1 MVAKSSKRTLEYL
14 YPFIIVVTGI
24 LALLASVMIMHEGIA
39 ALKNP
44 NYVAVC
50 DINPIFSCA
59 SVMKSTQSHVL
70 GFDNTYT
77 GIIGFSAL
85 TTIGVTL
92 LAGATYKKWFWQAL
106 LVGMTFAQGF
116 IFWLMHQS
124 IYEIGSL
131 CMFCMLLW
139 TTVSAAFW
147 YTLVYVLRKGH
158 VGLPKRL
165 TSVNS
170 FIQRHHLDILVAF
183 YLIVVAI
190 ILHHFWYYF
199 GTLL

>member
-1 MVAKSSKRTLEYL
+1 MVKTSSKRTLEYL
-14 YPFIIVVTGI
+14 YPFIIVIAGV

-50 DINPIFSCA
+50 DINPIFSCG
-59 SVMKSTQSHVL
+59 SVMKSGQSHVF

-85 TTIGVTL
+85 VTIGVSM
-92 LAGATYKKWFWQAL
+92 LAGAQFKKWFWQAL
-106 LVGMTFAQGF
+106 LIGMTLAQLF
-116 IFWLMHQS
+116 ILWLMYQS

-147 YTLVYVLRKGH
+147 YTFIYVLHKDFIVLPKQLIG
-158 VGLPKRL
+158 VGL
-165 TSVNS
+165 
-170 FIQRHHLDILVAF
+170 FIQKHHLDILIAF
-183 YLIVVAI
+183 YLIVIAFV
-190 ILHHFWYYF
+190 LHHFWYYF

>member
-1 MVAKSSKRTLEYL
+1 MVKNVSHRTLEYL
-14 YPFIIVVTGI
+14 YPFIIIITGA

-50 DINPIFSCA
+50 DINPIFSCG
-59 SVMKSTQSHVL
+59 SVMKSGQSHVF

-77 GIIGFSAL
+77 GIIGFSAVV
-85 TTIGVTL
+85 TIGVAM
-92 LAGATYKKWFWQAL
+92 LAGAQFKKWFWQAF
-106 LVGMTFAQGF
+106 LVGMTLAQAF
-116 IFWLMHQS
+116 ILWLMHQS

-139 TTVSAAFW
+139 VTVSAAFW
-147 YTLVYVLRKGH
+147 YTFVYILRKDY
-158 VGLPKRL
+158 VTVPKQL
-165 TSVNS
+165 IGVSL
-170 FIQRHHLDILVAF
+170 FIQKHHLDILITF
-183 YLIVVAI
+183 YLVVAAL

-199 GTLL
+199 GSIL